1 MHTVLSTLLFEGN
14 TYKVEVCVVHGCL
27 LFAVVQYNNDW
38 VDQITGKA
46 DVRQRSP
53 QAQRQ
58 NFIHKPCADRYIFRY
73 VLTEA
78 NYMLFFWLT
87 VVLSLISKLFTK
99 IWDFKALLLPP
110 YPSSQ
115 ARMIQTKARAQSE
128 RWVPW

>member
-1 MHTVLSTLLFEGN
+1 MHTVLSTLILHLFEGN

-78 NYMLFFWLT
+78 NYMLFLADSCVT
-87 VVLSLISKLFTK
+87 
-99 IWDFKALLLPP
+99 P
-110 YPSSQ
+110 YVS
-115 ARMIQTKARAQSE
+115 
-128 RWVPW
+128 